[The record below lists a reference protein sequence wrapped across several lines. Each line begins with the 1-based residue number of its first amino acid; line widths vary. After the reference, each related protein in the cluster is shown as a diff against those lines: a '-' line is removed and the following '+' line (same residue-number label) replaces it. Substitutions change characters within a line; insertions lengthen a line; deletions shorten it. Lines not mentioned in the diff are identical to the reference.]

1 MKPNVHII
9 GAGVSG
15 LAAAVRLAN
24 AGFGIHLHEA
34 TPQAGGR
41 CRSFYDAATDLVID
55 NGNHLVLSG
64 NKSVLD
70 YARSIGTEA
79 GLDGPKH
86 AQFSFVDLKSG
97 KRWLL
102 QMNDGRIPLWIFQDG
117 KRVPDTRA
125 SDYAAMIPLLWAGN
139 HEFVGDKIE
148 CDGPLY
154 HRLVQPLLLAALNID
169 PPLGSA
175 GLAGAIIRQTLLA
188 GGRACRPLIAREGL
202 SNVLV
207 EPAVKLLRARGAT
220 VRFDHELHRVET
232 SGDRIASLSFGD
244 GAVSLSPNDKVV
256 LAVPA
261 RQAATIL
268 PGLKTPTR
276 FVSILNAHFRCEP
289 PPDTPPI
296 LGVVGG
302 VVDWIFPFKE
312 RLSIT
317 ISGADRL
324 MNAPREQLVQ
334 DIWSDVRAATGARG
348 DLPRWQIVRERRAT
362 FAATPEQ
369 DALRPGTATEWK
381 NLFLAGDWTAT
392 GLPSTIEGS
401 IRSGDKAADHIIRA
415 N

>member
-15 LAAAVRLAN
+15 LAAAVRLSN
-24 AGFGIHLHEA
+24 SGFRVHVHEA

-41 CRSFYDAATDLVID
+41 CRSFYDAATDLTID

-79 GLDGPKH
+79 GLQGPKH
-86 AQFSFVDLKSG
+86 AEFSFIDLKAN

-102 QMNDGRIPLWIFQDG
+102 QMNDGRIPFWIFNG
-117 KRVPDTRA
+117 KKRVPGTKA
-125 SDYAAMIPLLWAGN
+125 SDYTAMMPLLWAKN

-154 HRLVQPLLLAALNID
+154 QRLVQPLLLAALNID

-175 GLAGAIIRQTLLA
+175 GLAGAIVRQTLLA

-207 EPAVKLLRARGAT
+207 EPAVKLLRERGAT
-220 VRFDHELHRVET
+220 VRFDHELHKVEI
-232 SGDRIASLSFGD
+232 SGDRIVSLTFGD
-244 GAVSLSPNDKVV
+244 DMIAIGPNDKVV

-268 PGLKTPTR
+268 PGLKTPTQ

-289 PPDTPPI
+289 PPGTPPI
-296 LGVVGG
+296 LGVVNGL
-302 VVDWIFPFKE
+302 VEWIFPFKE

-324 MNAPREQLVQ
+324 MNAPREQLAR
-334 DIWSDVRAATGARG
+334 DIWNDVCAATGATG

-369 DALRPGTATEWK
+369 DALRPGTVTEWK
-381 NLFLAGDWTAT
+381 NLVLAGDWTAT

-401 IRSGDKAADHIIRA
+401 IGSGDKAADHIIKA
-415 N
+415 G

>member
-1 MKPNVHII
+1 MKSNVHII

-15 LAAAVRLAN
+15 LAAAVRLSK
-24 AGFGIHLHEA
+24 AGYTVHLHEA

-41 CRSFYDAATDLVID
+41 CRSFYDAATDLTID

-64 NKSVLD
+64 NRAVLD
-70 YARSIGTEA
+70 YARSIGTEL
-79 GLDGPKH
+79 GLEGPKH
-86 AQFSFVDLKSG
+86 AAFDFIDLKSG

-102 QMNDGRIPLWIFQDG
+102 QMNDGRIPFWIFQEG
-117 KRVPDTRA
+117 KRVPGTKA
-125 SDYAAMIPLLWAGN
+125 SDYTAMMPLLWAKN
-139 HEFVGDKIE
+139 SEFVGDKIE

-175 GLAGAIIRQTLLA
+175 GLAGAIVRQTLLA
-188 GGRACRPLIAREGL
+188 GGKACRPLIAREGL

-207 EPAVKLLRARGAT
+207 EPAVMRLRDQGAT
-220 VRFDHELHRVET
+220 VRFEHELHRLEM
-232 SGDRIASLSFGD
+232 SGDRITSLIFGD
-244 GAVSLSPNDKVV
+244 DKVALAPDDKVV

-261 RQAATIL
+261 RQAKSIL
-268 PGLKTPTR
+268 PEITTPTQ
-276 FVSILNAHFRCEP
+276 FVSILNAHFRCDP
-289 PPDTPPI
+289 PPGTPPI

-302 VVDWIFPFKE
+302 LVEWIFPFKE

-334 DIWSDVRAATGARG
+334 DIWNDVCDATGASG
-348 DLPRWQIVRERRAT
+348 ALPRWQIVRERRAT

-369 DALRPGTATEWK
+369 NALRPGTVTRWT
-381 NLFLAGDWTAT
+381 NLVLAGDWTDT

-401 IRSGDKAADHIIRA
+401 IRSGDKAADHIIKTG
-415 N
+415 

>member
-15 LAAAVRLAN
+15 LAAAVRLSN
-24 AGFGIHLHEA
+24 SGFGVHLHEA

-41 CRSFYDAATDLVID
+41 CRSFYDAATDLTID

-64 NKSVLD
+64 NRAVLD

-79 GLDGPKH
+79 GLEGPKH
-86 AQFSFVDLKSG
+86 ATFDFIDLKAG

-102 QMNDGRIPLWIFQDG
+102 QMNDGRIPFWIFQDG
-117 KRVPDTRA
+117 KRVPDTKA
-125 SDYAAMIPLLWAGN
+125 SDYTAMMPLLWAGN
-139 HEFVGDKIE
+139 NEFVGDRIE

-175 GLAGAIIRQTLLA
+175 GLAGAIVRQTLLA

-207 EPAVKLLRARGAT
+207 EPAVMQLRDRGAT
-220 VRFDHELHRVET
+220 VRFDHELHRLEM
-232 SGDRIASLSFGD
+232 SDDRITSLTFGD
-244 GAVSLSPNDKVV
+244 DKVALSPDDKVV

-261 RQAATIL
+261 RQAKSIL
-268 PGLKTPTR
+268 PEVSTPTQ
-276 FVSILNAHFRCEP
+276 FVSILNAHFRCDP
-289 PPDTPPI
+289 PPGTPPI

-302 VVDWIFPFKE
+302 LVEWIFPFKE

-317 ISGADRL
+317 ISAADRL
-324 MNAPREQLVQ
+324 MNAPREQLAQ
-334 DIWSDVRAATGARG
+334 DIWSDVCAATGASG
-348 DLPRWQIVRERRAT
+348 QLPRWQIVRERRAT

-369 DALRPGTATEWK
+369 NALRPGTVTRWK
-381 NLFLAGDWTAT
+381 NLVLAGDWTDT

-401 IRSGDKAADHIIRA
+401 IRSGDKAADHIIKTG
-415 N
+415 